1 MDVQFEG
8 MAARKRSE
16 TSRSRADRKNKE
28 QKIVASYY
36 HLRPKIWH
44 LERETLLPPS
54 NSPSS

>member
-36 HLRPKIWH
+36 RLRPKIWH